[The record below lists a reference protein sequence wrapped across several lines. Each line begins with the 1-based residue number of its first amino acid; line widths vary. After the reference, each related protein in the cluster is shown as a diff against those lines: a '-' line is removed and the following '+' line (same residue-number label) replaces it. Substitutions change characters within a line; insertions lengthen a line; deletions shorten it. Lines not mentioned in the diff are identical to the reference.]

1 MAFKPIEILIN
12 AKDNASSV
20 FTSLQSKVVAV
31 GAAIAT
37 YFGVSAFSG
46 VVKGAANFEEGMSRV
61 KAATGASAAE
71 MEKLR
76 KAAEDAGANTKFTS
90 VEAAGA
96 LENLAKAGLNA
107 NEAVAALPAVLQ
119 LAAAGGTDLGQASE
133 FITKAVMGMGLA
145 FTDAGRVADV
155 LALGANATN
164 TSVTGLAQALSY
176 AAPVA
181 NTLGLSLES
190 TVAIIGKFADAGSDA
205 SRAGTAL
212 NSILSQFANPASQFR
227 NELAA
232 AGITTGNFED
242 ALRQLAAAGP
252 LGSKAINAVGLEAG
266 PALRALLNQGTG
278 ALDELTA
285 KLKNAEGS
293 AAAAAKVMQDNLNGS
308 LTGLASVWETV
319 KNALG
324 TPVLPVLK
332 DGVDQLAAAF
342 KNAVADGTVTRFGEA
357 IAAAFQA
364 GIKWVREFLGTVD
377 FTKLVADLQGFA
389 VRTGEVFDQVGQYA
403 TNAGNIVKLS
413 YGVMSAGVNAVLTA
427 IYSIGMAFTETAAFI
442 LNAGIKINE
451 GLQKIAIG
459 DAKQRIIDET
469 AQMRD
474 ALGGLGAVSD
484 AFSKKMQTSF
494 DDATR
499 SAGMAREGFS
509 GLAGTLGTASSA
521 TDAWAKTVAAANAE
535 LSKGADAFRQSELAY
550 RKQVDANNAA
560 AAASA
565 QHEEKIKLLQEAY
578 DGFMRAGNLNEAI
591 ITFDELTKAQRNAAG
606 ASQDLQKEQE
616 KLVQAVGD
624 AFTKLKITSSRELT
638 NQANDFKA
646 AYDTIRTSGLGTAE
660 DVSNAFKVAA
670 EAAIAANKGLAPS
683 WVEAEAATRGYRI
696 EIDEA
701 GRATLKLRDEVEK
714 VGRTTGNVAPG
725 MQREWRGVA
734 GSINDASQ
742 ALADYQRRMQQ
753 TYGRPGEG
761 DKNVNDPN
769 RTSSG
774 GERMGQG
781 VQEIGTG
788 GSQFRNKE
796 GFTSDAMGKAQTMGI
811 WTRTAI
817 IDYLT
822 SAGLDELIATKL
834 SEQFLDANGNVPYE
848 ANDVQKK
855 WAGKFGTLS
864 EALGKMAEY
873 YKFNDQ
879 GQMEAARLLEFERTR
894 RMAPQLNRVQPAEQ
908 GGAAGGA
915 GTGGNGG
922 GLSADR
928 GGATYISNITIPGL
942 ADREEIRFAD
952 PISQA
957 RNESL
962 LRKLAQAKSTA
973 IR

>member
-12 AKDNASSV
+12 AKDNASAV
-20 FTSLQSKVVAV
+20 FTSLQAKVVAV
-31 GAAIAT
+31 GTVIAT
-37 YFGVSAFSG
+37 YFGVTAFAG

-107 NEAVAALPAVLQ
+107 NDAVAALPAVLQ

-190 TVAIIGKFADAGSDA
+190 TVAIIGKFADAGIDA

-212 NSILSQFANPASQFR
+212 NSILSQFANPASKFR
-227 NELAA
+227 DELAA
-232 AGITTGNFED
+232 AGITTGDFD
-242 ALRQLAAAGP
+242 KALRQLAAAGP

-278 ALDELTA
+278 ALDDLTA
-285 KLKNAEGS
+285 KLRNAEGS
-293 AAAAAKVMQDNLNGS
+293 AAATAKVMQDNLNGS
-308 LTGLASVWETV
+308 LTGLASAWDTV
-319 KNALG
+319 KNVLG

-332 DGVDQLAAAF
+332 SGVDQLAAAL
-342 KNAVADGTVTRFGEA
+342 KTAVADGTIARFGEA

-364 GIKWVREFLGTVD
+364 GIKWVREFLGSVD
-377 FTKLVADLQGFA
+377 FAALVARLQEFA
-389 VRTGEVFDQVGQYA
+389 TRTGEVFTQLGAYA
-403 TNAGNIVKLS
+403 TNAGNIVQLA
-413 YGVMSAGVNAVLTA
+413 YGVMSAGVNGVLTA
-427 IYSIGMAFTETAAFI
+427 IYGIGSVFAEVAATIMEGVAKLRDGLASVTFGG
-442 LNAGIKINE
+442 LSESFKLAAEDARNAAQGF
-451 GLQKIAIG
+451 G
-459 DAKQRIIDET
+459 DA
-469 AQMRD
+469 AQAMRD
-474 ALGGLGAVSD
+474 KASQSFVDMSDRAQLARGAFGELAASINGGA
-484 AFSKKMQTSF
+484 
-494 DDATR
+494 
-499 SAGMAREGFS
+499 
-509 GLAGTLGTASSA
+509 SA
-521 TDAWAKTVAAANAE
+521 TDEWAKTVAAANV
-535 LSKGADAFRQSELAY
+535 ELA
-550 RKQVDANNAA
+550 KTAQVADGAA
-560 AAASA
+560 AATEKKAQADRSA
-565 QHEEKIKLLQEAY
+565 KQAAEEHGAAIGAMRQEYADLISRGDLQGAAAKLQEINKALR
-578 DGFMRAGNLNEAI
+578 DTGAAGKDAAHAAADAAAQIEAAFGRLGV
-591 ITFDELTKAQRNAAG
+591 TSAADLKRQADAAQRDYATIKEAG
-606 ASQDLQKEQE
+606 
-616 KLVQAVGD
+616 
-624 AFTKLKITSSRELT
+624 TS
-638 NQANDFKA
+638 
-646 AYDTIRTSGLGTAE
+646 TAE
-660 DVSNAFKVAA
+660 DISNAFKVAA
-670 EAAIAANKGLAPS
+670 EKAIAANKGVAPS

-701 GRATLKLRDEVEK
+701 GKATLKLRDEVES
-714 VGRTTGNVAPG
+714 VGRTTANVGPG
-725 MQREWRGVA
+725 MQREWKGVA
-734 GSINDASQ
+734 GSIYGASDA
-742 ALADYQRRMQQ
+742 LRDYQRRMQQ

-761 DKNVNDPN
+761 DKGAFERG
-769 RTSSG
+769 RTSSKGEDLG
-774 GERMGQG
+774 GG
-781 VQEIGTG
+781 VMEIGSG
-788 GSQFRNKE
+788 GSQFRNKD
-796 GFTSDAMGKAQTMGI
+796 GFTSDALGRAQTMGI

-879 GQMEAARLLEFERTR
+879 GQMEAARLLEFERNR
-894 RMAPQLNRVQPAEQ
+894 RQAPQLNQAQPTQ
-908 GGAAGGA
+908 QAGGA
-915 GTGGNGG
+915 SGSGSGTGGNGG
-922 GLSADR
+922 GIGRYGSTTNVTINL
-928 GGATYISNITIPGL
+928 GGMSRTITTDPTGARNLEQVLRAL
-942 ADREEIRFAD
+942 ADG
-952 PISQA
+952 
-957 RNESL
+957 
-962 LRKLAQAKSTA
+962 KSVS
-973 IR
+973 

>member
-20 FTSLQSKVVAV
+20 FTSLQAKVVAV
-31 GAAIAT
+31 GTVIAT
-37 YFGVSAFSG
+37 YFGVTAFAG

-107 NEAVAALPAVLQ
+107 SDAVAALPAVLQ

-181 NTLGLSLES
+181 NSLGLSLES
-190 TVAIIGKFADAGSDA
+190 TVAIIGKFADAGIDA

-212 NSILSQFANPASQFR
+212 NSILSQFANPASKFR
-227 NELAA
+227 DELAA
-232 AGITTGNFED
+232 AGITTGDFD
-242 ALRQLAAAGP
+242 KALRQLAVAGP

-278 ALDELTA
+278 ALDDLTA
-285 KLKNAEGS
+285 KLRNAEGS
-293 AAAAAKVMQDNLNGS
+293 AAATAKVMQDNLNGS
-308 LTGLASVWETV
+308 LTGLASAWDTV
-319 KNALG
+319 KNVLG

-332 DGVDQLAAAF
+332 SGVDQLAAALRT
-342 KNAVADGTVTRFGEA
+342 AVADGTIARFGEA

-377 FTKLVADLQGFA
+377 FAALVSRLQEFA
-389 VRTGEVFDQVGQYA
+389 TRTGEVFTQVGTYA
-403 TNAGNIVKLS
+403 TNAGNIVQLA
-413 YGVMSAGVNAVLTA
+413 YGVMSAGVNGVLTA
-427 IYSIGMAFTETAAFI
+427 IYGIGSVFAEVAATIMAGVAKLRDGLASVTFGALSESFRLAAED
-442 LNAGIKINE
+442 AR
-451 GLQKIAIG
+451 IAAQGFG
-459 DAKQRIIDET
+459 DA
-469 AQMRD
+469 AQAMRD
-474 ALGGLGAVSD
+474 KASQSFLDMSDRAQLARGAFGELAASIN
-484 AFSKKMQTSF
+484 
-494 DDATR
+494 
-499 SAGMAREGFS
+499 S
-509 GLAGTLGTASSA
+509 GASA
-521 TDAWAKTVAAANAE
+521 TDEWAKTVAAANAE
-535 LSKGADAFRQSELAY
+535 LAKTAQVADGAATAIDKKAQADRAAKQAADEHGAAIGAMRQEYADLISRGDLQAAAVKLQEINKALRDTGAAGKDAARAAADAAAQIEAAFGRLGVTSAADLKRQA
-550 RKQVDANNAA
+550 
-560 AAASA
+560 
-565 QHEEKIKLLQEAY
+565 EA
-578 DGFMRAGNLNEAI
+578 
-591 ITFDELTKAQRNAAG
+591 AQRDYATIKEAG
-606 ASQDLQKEQE
+606 
-616 KLVQAVGD
+616 
-624 AFTKLKITSSRELT
+624 TS
-638 NQANDFKA
+638 
-646 AYDTIRTSGLGTAE
+646 TAE
-660 DVSNAFKVAA
+660 DISNAFKVAA
-670 EAAIAANKGLAPS
+670 EKAIAANKGVAPS

-701 GRATLKLRDEVEK
+701 GKATLKLRDEVEN
-714 VGRTTGNVAPG
+714 VGRTTANVGPG
-725 MQREWRGVA
+725 MQREWKGVA
-734 GSINDASQ
+734 GSINGANDA
-742 ALADYQRRMQQ
+742 LRDYQRRMQQ

-761 DKNVNDPN
+761 DKGAFERG
-769 RTSSG
+769 RTTSKGEELG
-774 GERMGQG
+774 GG
-781 VQEIGTG
+781 VTEVGSG

-796 GFTSDAMGKAQTMGI
+796 GFTSDALGRAQTQGV

-864 EALGKMAEY
+864 EALGKMAEF
-873 YKFNDQ
+873 YKFDEQ
-879 GQMEAARLLEFERTR
+879 GQMEAAQLLDFERKR
-894 RMAPQLNRVQPAEQ
+894 RLTPQRTNTQPVTQ
-908 GGAAGGA
+908 GGGSAGGSGA
-915 GTGGNGG
+915 GGIGG
-922 GLSADR
+922 GLSASR
-928 GGATYISNITIPGL
+928 GSTPVIINLGGTSRTINTDAAGA
-942 ADREEIRFAD
+942 R
-952 PISQA
+952 
-957 RNESL
+957 SL
-962 LRKLAQAKSTA
+962 QQVLRALTDGKSVS
-973 IR
+973 